1 MEQSQFALSWDEHV
15 QNICNGLSLLQQNG
29 EFVDMTLAADGHF
42 VKVHQI
48 IIALSSPYLK
58 DLISNAQC
66 PHPVIYLSKISH
78 TTLSALLEYIYTGE
92 VLVAIE
98 DLNELIDA
106 AKELHI
112 KGLQEMNLSQALT
125 SDRQK
130 SPEVVSSQ
138 IDCSEVEEDICYFEI
153 SNSNQSND
161 LDKMNLKRNRT
172 QNINNKQVSHY
183 SRSRIVNDI
192 QNVDNNIENLYE
204 NDVADEK
211 NSNVSTEL
219 VTNLIDV
226 ETLPNNQEQTNLR
239 TLQYTVSNQ
248 GSLQMILNRF
258 IYYLKHTNRDMSRQ
272 WRCVE
277 YLNNSKCPAYV
288 FTKDDVVVQRIS
300 AHNHPFHDKRILKKV
315 KAGAIFTAIHDA
327 ENEGMSMKMKLEQ
340 NESE

>member
-29 EFVDMTLAADGHF
+29 EFVDMTLAADGHH
-42 VKVHQI
+42 VKVHQVI
-48 IIALSSPYLK
+48 MALSSPFLK
-58 DLISNAQC
+58 DLISTAQC
-66 PHPVIYLSKISH
+66 PHPVIFLSKISH
-78 TTLSALLEYIYTGE
+78 TTLSALLEYMYTGE

-125 SDRQK
+125 SDQQK
-130 SPEVVSSQ
+130 SPEVFSTQ
-138 IDCSEVEEDICYFEI
+138 IESLEAEEDICYFEI
-153 SNSNQSND
+153 SNQND
-161 LDKMNLKRNRT
+161 ELNKIDLERNSCSLIE
-172 QNINNKQVSHY
+172 NDVQVM
-183 SRSRIVNDI
+183 
-192 QNVDNNIENLYE
+192 DNNIDDLYE
-204 NDVADEK
+204 IDVTDEK
-211 NSNVSTEL
+211 DNVTTEMVPNYTNIDSL
-219 VTNLIDV
+219 PGNQDPTNLS
-226 ETLPNNQEQTNLR
+226 

-277 YLNNSKCPAYV
+277 YLNNCKCPAYV

-300 AHNHPFHDKRILKKV
+300 AHNHPFHDQKILKKV
-315 KAGAIFTAIHDA
+315 KAGAIFTAINDA
-327 ENEGMSMKMKLEQ
+327 ENEGTIMKNRLEEQ
-340 NESE
+340 HETE